1 MRTSYLFI
9 IPIMYKMKEYL
20 NQCTYHSDCMLP
32 SVCCYGYINKCCIPP
47 KRIPVYIYNK

>member
-9 IPIMYKMKEYL
+9 FPLMYKMKEYM
-20 NQCTYHSDCMLP
+20 NQCTYHSDCLLP

-47 KRIPVYIYNK
+47 KRIPVYIINN